1 MFMYSI
7 LLSLKTSIAISPSLP
22 KPPGRF
28 VFRETDFL
36 QQIARSSTHHDQA
49 DGALVR
55 AVLANGCER
64 CHFRHISDV
73 LIDCHFCSVIADVVP

>member
-7 LLSLKTSIAISPSLP
+7 LLSLKTSIAIGTFIAKASRSFCVPQN
-22 KPPGRF
+22 RF
-28 VFRETDFL
+28 
-36 QQIARSSTHHDQA
+36 STADCTHDDQA

-64 CHFRHISDV
+64 CHFRHISDA
-73 LIDCHFCSVIADVVP
+73 LIDCNFCTVIADVVP